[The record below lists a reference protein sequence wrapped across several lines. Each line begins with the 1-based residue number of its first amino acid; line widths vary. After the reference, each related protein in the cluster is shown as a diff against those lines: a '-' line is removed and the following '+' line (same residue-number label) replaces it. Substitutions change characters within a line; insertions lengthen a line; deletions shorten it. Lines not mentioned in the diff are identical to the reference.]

1 MVDPSKKILFT
12 KKLLKTGRETGI
24 SQTAYTPPISTSSV
38 LFSAVEREKL
48 FFDSGVSENTCF
60 SRKFKP
66 LFWASPLGPSHAFL
80 KFFNDGISE
89 KIKKG
94 TI

>member
-1 MVDPSKKILFT
+1 
-12 KKLLKTGRETGI
+12 
-24 SQTAYTPPISTSSV
+24 V
-38 LFSAVEREKL
+38 LFSAVKCENL

-66 LFWASPLGPSHAFL
+66 LFGASPLGPSHAFL